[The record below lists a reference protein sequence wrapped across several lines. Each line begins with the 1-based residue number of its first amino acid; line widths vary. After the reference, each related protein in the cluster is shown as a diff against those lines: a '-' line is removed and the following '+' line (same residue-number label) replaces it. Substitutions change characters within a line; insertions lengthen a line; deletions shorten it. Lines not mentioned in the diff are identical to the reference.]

1 MPKTKGHI
9 VEPIVPAAMPV
20 PAPNPATLD
29 GYISTLYNRRTMK

>member
-1 MPKTKGHI
+1 
-9 VEPIVPAAMPV
+9 MPV